1 MKSKELLIRTLE
13 EKPELNEKHVMENK
27 ESDENLMSKKN
38 PADLISKSNLLIQ
51 THVEEGTAMTGYK
64 EAEINQ
70 EESNKE
76 LEIEVST
83 EMLAPVKILTWI

>member
-51 THVEEGTAMTGYK
+51 TPCGRRNCHDRVQGSR
-64 EAEINQ
+64 NQ
-70 EESNKE
+70 PRRE
-76 LEIEVST
+76 
-83 EMLAPVKILTWI
+83 